1 VSRIIDLTERRF
13 GRLVVVERAEK
24 RPNSTRAF
32 WKCVCDCGETTVLRS
47 DHLMREH
54 APVRSCGC
62 IRDEATSQRFSL
74 HLEGETFGSWTVVRR
89 SHLSRSGRGMWHCQC
104 ACGKTAEIH
113 TSNLTRR
120 YSQSCGC
127 DGEYG
132 IHPDDPAI
140 IYLIRH
146 EGLNAAKVGIAKK
159 GSMRLAQHSSHGCA
173 GGSVQGA
180 DAPVRPH

>member
-1 VSRIIDLTERRF
+1 
-13 GRLVVVERAEK
+13 
-24 RPNSTRAF
+24 
-32 WKCVCDCGETTVLRS
+32 
-47 DHLMREH
+47 
-54 APVRSCGC
+54 
-62 IRDEATSQRFSL
+62 
-74 HLEGETFGSWTVVRR
+74 
-89 SHLSRSGRGMWHCQC
+89 MWHCQC

-159 GSMRLAQHSSHGCA
+159 GSMRLAQHSSHGWEMMLVLEGTGLLVRRA
-173 GGSVQGA
+173 EQAVLDLWRATGVPEGA
-180 DAPVRPH
+180 SKEQMPQFGHTETAPLDRVDFDHVCRLLVESLAVR